1 MPFLIMLIIFVLI
14 PVVELSVLIRVGEV
28 LGSWN
33 TVALV
38 ILTAVVGVSLVRSQG
53 LSTLMSVQ
61 KKLAVGE
68 APGQEIVEGMMLAM
82 AGILLLIP
90 GFVTD
95 LIGLI
100 LLTPITRA
108 PLARYFYQRM
118 QLKVVTGAQFR
129 AGANPFEPPHQRGQ
143 GGDVFEGEF
152 ERKADPSDKR
162 PESHQLGEES
172 HQLEEES
179 HQPGGESPQRSENSH
194 QRSENSPQRSEKGH
208 QPQDTEDKTDQDDS
222 RPGSAGDRH
231 KH

>member
-61 KKLAVGE
+61 KKLAIGE

-129 AGANPFEPPHQRGQ
+129 AGANPFEPPHQRSQ

-162 PESHQLGEES
+162 PESHQLGGES
-172 HQLEEES
+172 DQLEEES
-179 HQPGGESPQRSENSH
+179 PQRGENSH
-194 QRSENSPQRSEKGH
+194 QRGENGPQS
-208 QPQDTEDKTDQDDS
+208 QDTKNQDDE
-222 RPGSAGDRH
+222 RPGSR
-231 KH
+231 

>member
-1 MPFLIMLIIFVLI
+1 MPFLIMFIIFVLI

-61 KKLAVGE
+61 KKLAAGE

-118 QLKVVTGAQFR
+118 QLKVVAGAQFR

-162 PESHQLGEES
+162 PESHQLDGES
-172 HQLEEES
+172 HQLEED
-179 HQPGGESPQRSENSH
+179 SPQRGENGH
-194 QRSENSPQRSEKGH
+194 QRGENSPQS
-208 QPQDTEDKTDQDDS
+208 QDTENQDDDRSGS
-222 RPGSAGDRH
+222 R
-231 KH
+231 

>member
-1 MPFLIMLIIFVLI
+1 MLIIFVLI

-162 PESHQLGEES
+162 PESHQLG
-172 HQLEEES
+172 
-179 HQPGGESPQRSENSH
+179 GESDQ
-194 QRSENSPQRSEKGH
+194 QSEKGH

>member
-53 LSTLMSVQ
+53 VSTLMSVQ

-162 PESHQLGEES
+162 PESHQLEEES
-172 HQLEEES
+172 HQPEEES
-179 HQPGGESPQRSENSH
+179 HQPGGESPR
-194 QRSENSPQRSEKGH
+194 RSENSPQRSEKGH

>member
-118 QLKVVTGAQFR
+118 QLKVVASAQFR
-129 AGANPFEPPHQRGQ
+129 AGPNPFEPPHQRGQ

-162 PESHQLGEES
+162 PESHQLEEES

-179 HQPGGESPQRSENSH
+179 PQRGENGPQRGENGPQRGENSS
-194 QRSENSPQRSEKGH
+194 QRNEGH
-208 QPQDTEDKTDQDDS
+208 QQQDTEDKTDQDDS

>member
-61 KKLAVGE
+61 KKLAAGE

-118 QLKVVTGAQFR
+118 QLKVVAGAQFR

-162 PESHQLGEES
+162 PESHQLGGES
-172 HQLEEES
+172 HQLEED
-179 HQPGGESPQRSENSH
+179 SPQRGENGH
-194 QRSENSPQRSEKGH
+194 QRGENSPQS
-208 QPQDTEDKTDQDDS
+208 QDTENQDDD
-222 RPGSAGDRH
+222 RPGSR
-231 KH
+231 

>member
-28 LGSWN
+28 LGSWT

-53 LSTLMSVQ
+53 VSTLMSVQ
-61 KKLAVGE
+61 KKLALGE
-68 APGQEIVEGMMLAM
+68 APGQEIVEGMMLAV

-118 QLKVVTGAQFR
+118 QLKVVASAQFR

-162 PESHQLGEES
+162 PESHQLEE
-172 HQLEEES
+172 
-179 HQPGGESPQRSENSH
+179 ESPQRGENSPL
-194 QRSENSPQRSEKGH
+194 RGENSPQRGENGPQS
-208 QPQDTEDKTDQDDS
+208 QDTKNQDDE
-222 RPGSAGDRH
+222 RPGSR
-231 KH
+231 

>member
-1 MPFLIMLIIFVLI
+1 MPFLIMFIIFVLI

-61 KKLAVGE
+61 KKLAAGE

-118 QLKVVTGAQFR
+118 QLKVVAGAQFR
-129 AGANPFEPPHQRGQ
+129 AGTNPFEPPHQRSQ

-162 PESHQLGEES
+162 PESHQLG
-172 HQLEEES
+172 
-179 HQPGGESPQRSENSH
+179 GESPQRGENGPQSQDSEN
-194 QRSENSPQRSEKGH
+194 
-208 QPQDTEDKTDQDDS
+208 QDDD
-222 RPGSAGDRH
+222 RPGSR
-231 KH
+231 

>member
-1 MPFLIMLIIFVLI
+1 MFIIFVLI

-61 KKLAVGE
+61 KKLATGE

-118 QLKVVTGAQFR
+118 QLKVVAGAQFR
-129 AGANPFEPPHQRGQ
+129 AGTNPFEPPHQRGQ

-162 PESHQLGEES
+162 PESHQLGGES
-172 HQLEEES
+172 HQLEED
-179 HQPGGESPQRSENSH
+179 SPQRGENGP
-194 QRSENSPQRSEKGH
+194 QRGENSPQS
-208 QPQDTEDKTDQDDS
+208 QDTENQDDD
-222 RPGSAGDRH
+222 RPGSR
-231 KH
+231 

>member
-1 MPFLIMLIIFVLI
+1 MPFLIMFIIFVLI

-61 KKLAVGE
+61 KKLAAGE

-118 QLKVVTGAQFR
+118 QLKVVAGAQFR
-129 AGANPFEPPHQRGQ
+129 AGANPFETPHQRGQ

-162 PESHQLGEES
+162 PESHQLDGRS
-172 HQLEEES
+172 HQLEED
-179 HQPGGESPQRSENSH
+179 SPQRSENG
-194 QRSENSPQRSEKGH
+194 PQS
-208 QPQDTEDKTDQDDS
+208 QDTENQDDD
-222 RPGSAGDRH
+222 RPGSR
-231 KH
+231 

>member
-1 MPFLIMLIIFVLI
+1 MPFLIMFIIFVLI

-61 KKLAVGE
+61 KKLAAGE

-118 QLKVVTGAQFR
+118 QLKVVAGAQFR
-129 AGANPFEPPHQRGQ
+129 AGANPLSRHIKEARAVMCSKVNLSARPTLPISVLRAISWVGRAISWKKRAISE
-143 GGDVFEGEF
+143 V
-152 ERKADPSDKR
+152 KKPSAK
-162 PESHQLGEES
+162 
-172 HQLEEES
+172 
-179 HQPGGESPQRSENSH
+179 
-194 QRSENSPQRSEKGH
+194 
-208 QPQDTEDKTDQDDS
+208 
-222 RPGSAGDRH
+222 
-231 KH
+231 

>member
-1 MPFLIMLIIFVLI
+1 MPFLIMFIIFVLI

-61 KKLAVGE
+61 KKLAAGE

-118 QLKVVTGAQFR
+118 QLKVVAGAQFR

-162 PESHQLGEES
+162 PESHQLDGES
-172 HQLEEES
+172 HQLEEDSPQRSEK
-179 HQPGGESPQRSENSH
+179 SPQRSENS
-194 QRSENSPQRSEKGH
+194 PQS
-208 QPQDTEDKTDQDDS
+208 QDTENQDDD
-222 RPGSAGDRH
+222 RPGSR
-231 KH
+231 

>member
-1 MPFLIMLIIFVLI
+1 MPFLIMFIIFVLI

-61 KKLAVGE
+61 KKLAAGE

-118 QLKVVTGAQFR
+118 QLKVVAGAQFR

-162 PESHQLGEES
+162 PESHQLGGESRQLEEDS
-172 HQLEEES
+172 PQRGENGHQLEED
-179 HQPGGESPQRSENSH
+179 SPQRSENG
-194 QRSENSPQRSEKGH
+194 PQS
-208 QPQDTEDKTDQDDS
+208 QDTENQDDD
-222 RPGSAGDRH
+222 RPGSR
-231 KH
+231 

>member
-61 KKLAVGE
+61 KKLAIGE

-129 AGANPFEPPHQRGQ
+129 TGANPFEPPHQRGQ

-152 ERKADPSDKR
+152 ERKTDPSDKR
-162 PESHQLGEES
+162 PESHQL
-172 HQLEEES
+172 EEES
-179 HQPGGESPQRSENSH
+179 HQRGENSH
-194 QRSENSPQRSEKGH
+194 QRGENGPQS
-208 QPQDTEDKTDQDDS
+208 QDTKNQDDE
-222 RPGSAGDRH
+222 RPGSR
-231 KH
+231 

>member
-162 PESHQLGEES
+162 PESHQLGGES
-172 HQLEEES
+172 HQ
-179 HQPGGESPQRSENSH
+179 Q
-194 QRSENSPQRSEKGH
+194 SEKGQ

>member
-162 PESHQLGEES
+162 PESHQLG
-172 HQLEEES
+172 
-179 HQPGGESPQRSENSH
+179 GESDQ
-194 QRSENSPQRSEKGH
+194 QSEKGH

>member
-1 MPFLIMLIIFVLI
+1 MPFLIMFIIFVLI

-61 KKLAVGE
+61 KKLAAGE

-118 QLKVVTGAQFR
+118 QLKVVAGTQFR

-162 PESHQLGEES
+162 PESHQLGGES

-179 HQPGGESPQRSENSH
+179 HQRSEKSPQRGENG
-194 QRSENSPQRSEKGH
+194 PQS
-208 QPQDTEDKTDQDDS
+208 QDTENQDDD
-222 RPGSAGDRH
+222 RPGSR
-231 KH
+231 

>member
-1 MPFLIMLIIFVLI
+1 MPFLIMFIIFVLI

-61 KKLAVGE
+61 KKLAAGE

-118 QLKVVTGAQFR
+118 QLKVVAGAQFR

-162 PESHQLGEES
+162 PESHQLDEGSPQRGENG
-172 HQLEEES
+172 HQLEED
-179 HQPGGESPQRSENSH
+179 SPQRGENG
-194 QRSENSPQRSEKGH
+194 PQS
-208 QPQDTEDKTDQDDS
+208 QDTENQDDD
-222 RPGSAGDRH
+222 RPGSR
-231 KH
+231 

>member
-53 LSTLMSVQ
+53 VSTLMSVQ

-162 PESHQLGEES
+162 PESHQL
-172 HQLEEES
+172 EEES
-179 HQPGGESPQRSENSH
+179 HQPGGESHQSGGESP
-194 QRSENSPQRSEKGH
+194 QRSENSPQQSEKGH

>member
-1 MPFLIMLIIFVLI
+1 MPFLIMFIIFVLI

-61 KKLAVGE
+61 KKLAAGE

-118 QLKVVTGAQFR
+118 QLKVVAGAQFR

-162 PESHQLGEES
+162 PESHQLDGES
-172 HQLEEES
+172 HQLEED
-179 HQPGGESPQRSENSH
+179 SPQRGENGH
-194 QRSENSPQRSEKGH
+194 QRGENSPQS
-208 QPQDTEDKTDQDDS
+208 QDTENQDDD
-222 RPGSAGDRH
+222 RPGSR
-231 KH
+231 

>member
-1 MPFLIMLIIFVLI
+1 MPFLIMFIIFVLI

-61 KKLAVGE
+61 KKLAAGE

-118 QLKVVTGAQFR
+118 QLKVVAGAQFR
-129 AGANPFEPPHQRGQ
+129 AGTNPFEPPHQRSQ

-162 PESHQLGEES
+162 PESHQLG
-172 HQLEEES
+172 
-179 HQPGGESPQRSENSH
+179 GESPQRGENGH
-194 QRSENSPQRSEKGH
+194 QLEEDSPQRGENGPQSQDSEN
-208 QPQDTEDKTDQDDS
+208 QDDD
-222 RPGSAGDRH
+222 RPGSR
-231 KH
+231 

>member
-1 MPFLIMLIIFVLI
+1 MPFLIMFIIFVLI

-61 KKLAVGE
+61 KKLAAGE

-118 QLKVVTGAQFR
+118 QLKVVAGAQFR

-162 PESHQLGEES
+162 PESHQLGGES
-172 HQLEEES
+172 HQRGENGHQLEED
-179 HQPGGESPQRSENSH
+179 SPQRGENG
-194 QRSENSPQRSEKGH
+194 PQS
-208 QPQDTEDKTDQDDS
+208 QDTENQDDD
-222 RPGSAGDRH
+222 RPGSR
-231 KH
+231 

>member
-1 MPFLIMLIIFVLI
+1 MPFLIMFIIFVLI

-61 KKLAVGE
+61 KKLAAGE

-118 QLKVVTGAQFR
+118 QLKVVAGAQFR
-129 AGANPFEPPHQRGQ
+129 AGTNPFEPPHQRGQ

-162 PESHQLGEES
+162 PESQQLDGGSPQRGENG
-172 HQLEEES
+172 HQLEED
-179 HQPGGESPQRSENSH
+179 SPQRSENG
-194 QRSENSPQRSEKGH
+194 PQS
-208 QPQDTEDKTDQDDS
+208 QDTENQDDD
-222 RPGSAGDRH
+222 RPGSR
-231 KH
+231 

>member
-1 MPFLIMLIIFVLI
+1 MPFLIMFIIFVLI

-61 KKLAVGE
+61 KKLAAGE

-118 QLKVVTGAQFR
+118 QLKVVAGAQFR
-129 AGANPFEPPHQRGQ
+129 AGTNPFEPPHQRSQ

-162 PESHQLGEES
+162 PESHQLEEESPQLEEES

-179 HQPGGESPQRSENSH
+179 PQRGENGP
-194 QRSENSPQRSEKGH
+194 QRGENSPQRNEGH
-208 QPQDTEDKTDQDDS
+208 QQQDTEDKTDQDDS
-222 RPGSAGDRH
+222 RPGSR
-231 KH
+231 

>member
-1 MPFLIMLIIFVLI
+1 MPFLIMFIIFVLI

-33 TVALV
+33 TVAVV

-61 KKLAVGE
+61 KKLAAGE

-118 QLKVVTGAQFR
+118 QLKVVAGAQFR

-162 PESHQLGEES
+162 PESHQLDGGSPQRGENG
-172 HQLEEES
+172 HQLEED
-179 HQPGGESPQRSENSH
+179 SPQRSENG
-194 QRSENSPQRSEKGH
+194 PQS
-208 QPQDTEDKTDQDDS
+208 QDTENQDDD
-222 RPGSAGDRH
+222 RPGSR
-231 KH
+231 

>member
-1 MPFLIMLIIFVLI
+1 MPFLIMFIIFVLI

-61 KKLAVGE
+61 KKLAAGE

-118 QLKVVTGAQFR
+118 QLKVVAGAQFR

-162 PESHQLGEES
+162 PESHQLDGES
-172 HQLEEES
+172 HQLEED
-179 HQPGGESPQRSENSH
+179 SPQRGENG
-194 QRSENSPQRSEKGH
+194 PQRGENGPQS
-208 QPQDTEDKTDQDDS
+208 QDTESQDDD
-222 RPGSAGDRH
+222 RPGSR
-231 KH
+231 

>member
-1 MPFLIMLIIFVLI
+1 MPFLIMFIIFVLI

-61 KKLAVGE
+61 KKLAAGE

-118 QLKVVTGAQFR
+118 QLKVVAGAQFR

-162 PESHQLGEES
+162 PESHQLDGES
-172 HQLEEES
+172 HQLEEDSPQLGENG
-179 HQPGGESPQRSENSH
+179 HQLEEDSSQRSENGPQS
-194 QRSENSPQRSEKGH
+194 QDSEN
-208 QPQDTEDKTDQDDS
+208 QDDD
-222 RPGSAGDRH
+222 RPGSR
-231 KH
+231 

>member
-1 MPFLIMLIIFVLI
+1 MPFLIMFIIFVLI

-61 KKLAVGE
+61 KKLAAGE

-118 QLKVVTGAQFR
+118 QLKVVAGAQFR
-129 AGANPFEPPHQRGQ
+129 AGTNPFEPPHQRGQ

-162 PESHQLGEES
+162 PESHQLGGES
-172 HQLEEES
+172 HQLDGGSPQRGENGHQLEED
-179 HQPGGESPQRSENSH
+179 SPQRSENG
-194 QRSENSPQRSEKGH
+194 PQS
-208 QPQDTEDKTDQDDS
+208 QDTENQDDD
-222 RPGSAGDRH
+222 RPGSR
-231 KH
+231 

>member
-1 MPFLIMLIIFVLI
+1 MPFLIMFIIFVLI

-61 KKLAVGE
+61 KKLAAGE

-118 QLKVVTGAQFR
+118 QLKVVAGAQFR
-129 AGANPFEPPHQRGQ
+129 AGTNPFEPPHQRGQ

-162 PESHQLGEES
+162 PESHQLDGGS
-172 HQLEEES
+172 HQLEED
-179 HQPGGESPQRSENSH
+179 SPQRGENGH
-194 QRSENSPQRSEKGH
+194 QRGENSPQS
-208 QPQDTEDKTDQDDS
+208 QDTENQDDD
-222 RPGSAGDRH
+222 RPGSR
-231 KH
+231 

>member
-1 MPFLIMLIIFVLI
+1 MPFLIMFIIFVLI

-61 KKLAVGE
+61 KKLAAGE

-118 QLKVVTGAQFR
+118 QLKVVAGAQFR

-162 PESHQLGEES
+162 PESHQLG
-172 HQLEEES
+172 
-179 HQPGGESPQRSENSH
+179 GESPQRGENGH
-194 QRSENSPQRSEKGH
+194 QLEEDSPQRGENGPQS
-208 QPQDTEDKTDQDDS
+208 QDTENQDDD
-222 RPGSAGDRH
+222 RPGSR
-231 KH
+231 

>member
-1 MPFLIMLIIFVLI
+1 MPFLIMFIIFVLI

-61 KKLAVGE
+61 KKLAAGE

-118 QLKVVTGAQFR
+118 QLKVVAGAQFR

-162 PESHQLGEES
+162 PESHQLEEDS
-172 HQLEEES
+172 PQLEED
-179 HQPGGESPQRSENSH
+179 SPQRGENGH
-194 QRSENSPQRSEKGH
+194 QRGENGPQS
-208 QPQDTEDKTDQDDS
+208 QDTENQDDD
-222 RPGSAGDRH
+222 RPGSR
-231 KH
+231 

>member
-53 LSTLMSVQ
+53 VSTLMSVQ

-162 PESHQLGEES
+162 PESHQLEEES

-179 HQPGGESPQRSENSH
+179 HQPGGESPRRSENSH
-194 QRSENSPQRSEKGH
+194 QRSEKGH

>member
-162 PESHQLGEES
+162 PESHQLGGES
-172 HQLEEES
+172 DQLEEES
-179 HQPGGESPQRSENSH
+179 HQPGGESPQRSENS
-194 QRSENSPQRSEKGH
+194 PQQSEKGH

>member
-61 KKLAVGE
+61 KKLAIGE

-162 PESHQLGEES
+162 PESHQLEE
-172 HQLEEES
+172 
-179 HQPGGESPQRSENSH
+179 ESPQRG
-194 QRSENSPQRSEKGH
+194 ENSPQRGENGH
-208 QPQDTEDKTDQDDS
+208 QRGENGPQSQDAKNQDDE
-222 RPGSAGDRH
+222 RPGSR
-231 KH
+231 

>member
-1 MPFLIMLIIFVLI
+1 MPFLIMFIIFVLI

-61 KKLAVGE
+61 KKLAAGE

-118 QLKVVTGAQFR
+118 QLKVVAGAQFR

-162 PESHQLGEES
+162 PESHQLDGQS
-172 HQLEEES
+172 HQL
-179 HQPGGESPQRSENSH
+179 GEDSPQRGENGH
-194 QRSENSPQRSEKGH
+194 QRGENSPQS
-208 QPQDTEDKTDQDDS
+208 QDTENQDDD
-222 RPGSAGDRH
+222 RPGSR
-231 KH
+231 

>member
-1 MPFLIMLIIFVLI
+1 
-14 PVVELSVLIRVGEV
+14 
-28 LGSWN
+28 
-33 TVALV
+33 
-38 ILTAVVGVSLVRSQG
+38 
-53 LSTLMSVQ
+53 MSVQ
-61 KKLAVGE
+61 KKLAAGE

-118 QLKVVTGAQFR
+118 QLKVVAGAQFR

-162 PESHQLGEES
+162 PESHQLDGGSHQRGENG
-172 HQLEEES
+172 HQLEE
-179 HQPGGESPQRSENSH
+179 ESPQRSENGPQS
-194 QRSENSPQRSEKGH
+194 QDSEN
-208 QPQDTEDKTDQDDS
+208 QDDD
-222 RPGSAGDRH
+222 RPGSR
-231 KH
+231 

>member
-1 MPFLIMLIIFVLI
+1 MPFLIMFIIFVLI

-53 LSTLMSVQ
+53 LSTLMLVQ
-61 KKLAVGE
+61 KKLAAGE

-118 QLKVVTGAQFR
+118 QLKVVAGAQFR

-162 PESHQLGEES
+162 PESHQLGGES
-172 HQLEEES
+172 HQLEED
-179 HQPGGESPQRSENSH
+179 SPQRGENGH
-194 QRSENSPQRSEKGH
+194 RRGENSPQSQDSEN
-208 QPQDTEDKTDQDDS
+208 QDDD
-222 RPGSAGDRH
+222 RPGSR
-231 KH
+231 

>member
-1 MPFLIMLIIFVLI
+1 MPFLIMFIIFVLI

-61 KKLAVGE
+61 KKLAAGE

-118 QLKVVTGAQFR
+118 QLKVVAGAQFR

-162 PESHQLGEES
+162 PESHQLGGES
-172 HQLEEES
+172 HQLEED
-179 HQPGGESPQRSENSH
+179 SPQRGENGH
-194 QRSENSPQRSEKGH
+194 QRSENGPQS
-208 QPQDTEDKTDQDDS
+208 QDTENQDDD
-222 RPGSAGDRH
+222 RPGSR
-231 KH
+231 

>member
-53 LSTLMSVQ
+53 VSTLMSVQ

-172 HQLEEES
+172 HQPEEES
-179 HQPGGESPQRSENSH
+179 HQPGGESPRRSENSH
-194 QRSENSPQRSEKGH
+194 QRSEKGH